1 MVLEYRK
8 RSGIAMNEVII
19 QAQDLVKIYKSKKG
33 IFSSRK
39 EEVKAL
45 DHVSFEIK
53 KGQIVGLI
61 GESGCGKTTVGKA
74 LLNLLPVDG
83 GKVIFQGKC
92 IYDMITMRYPD
103 ALATIEI
110 GTTVDVED
118 EFVVIGTK
126 GRVTIPNDW
135 WNTGYFEAKI
145 DDSKG
150 LKRYCFNF
158 EGNGLRYLLQ
168 ELLIMISDER
178 TECTRLFNEE
188 SETLAD
194 ILEIIN
200 QRG

>member
-1 MVLEYRK
+1 
-8 RSGIAMNEVII
+8 
-19 QAQDLVKIYKSKKG
+19 
-33 IFSSRK
+33 
-39 EEVKAL
+39 
-45 DHVSFEIK
+45 
-53 KGQIVGLI
+53 
-61 GESGCGKTTVGKA
+61 
-74 LLNLLPVDG
+74 
-83 GKVIFQGKC
+83 
-92 IYDMITMRYPD
+92 MITMKYAN

-110 GTTVDVED
+110 GTTVDIEN
-118 EFVVIGTK
+118 ELVIIGSN